1 MKNLSRINMDS
12 QNGYSDED
20 NSGNSEVGKSLCSG
34 ASTQRKFVTNG
45 KKENKSKPTQ
55 LTGSTMRD
63 HEKTENMDYDKS
75 SDSYYSDDY
84 DNSSYM
90 SDSYCS
96 ENSRSRT
103 PSPRRKGQV
112 KQKAS
117 SYIHDQAVGKSGAR
131 QPASHGSRRSR
142 TQRLNKEPVSKDI
155 DLVTKRM
162 LSARLL
168 KINEL
173 RNEVTELQGKLED
186 LQKENKVLK
195 RLQYRQEKA
204 LSKFEDTENE
214 ISMLISRHNN
224 EVRILRERLRKSQEK
239 ERAMEKQLKDTEE
252 ELHRTKNSLLK
263 LKKLSEDKHL
273 IERDELAQKLAKAE
287 IKMENSERRIKDLQR
302 NLELTN
308 NSFLRQVT
316 SERKKAQEAQED
328 IRNLQEEI
336 QRLGQKLKEKE
347 KELDVKNIY
356 ANRILKSSP
365 KKEGESTPKRKATP
379 SSTVKGVQTE
389 EYFLPSVFPT
399 PPRTTG
405 SEEEMRIR
413 GDCSQAIQEHH
424 DREILGWTECLR
436 QEEIQETVQESEE
449 KLKREEQQH
458 RLELK
463 VEKLRESKEWEQEEQ
478 ERKSEEKEKEKKKG
492 TKLRE
497 EEHENAEKMDERR
510 KKEILLAKM
519 REIDEETSGNSLF
532 SPHENTSY
540 TFSIGNHSPE
550 RLQKNR
556 NFPESGQT
564 PAETYGRRIY
574 KATDIGNELSFGTYA
589 PSFGKGNG
597 RPGLVIQKGSNK
609 GEQTNGYFDIPV
621 KDKKSNLIDQLFGS
635 GSGVRFTS
643 KEDDVLLNPI
653 QKSNWNSNPFPWEK
667 TSLHT
672 RKNEM
677 GDHVFTDA
685 ITSSNRH
692 RSKYTSVKPAIK
704 AIDSPEDEIE
714 EVVL

>member
-1 MKNLSRINMDS
+1 MKILSSINMDS
-12 QNGYSDED
+12 QNGYNDED
-20 NSGNSEVGKSLCSG
+20 NSGNSEAGRSLCSG
-34 ASTQRKFVTNG
+34 ASTQRKLVTND

-63 HEKTENMDYDKS
+63 HEKTENMDYDKN

-103 PSPRRKGQV
+103 PSPRRKEQV

-117 SYIHDQAVGKSGAR
+117 SYIHDRAVGKSGAR
-131 QPASHGSRRSR
+131 QPASHGNRQSR

-186 LQKENKVLK
+186 LQKENKILK

-365 KKEGESTPKRKATP
+365 KKEGESTPKRKA

-389 EYFLPSVFPT
+389 EYYLPLVFPT
-399 PPRTTG
+399 PPLATG
-405 SEEEMRIR
+405 CEEEMRIK

-424 DREILGWTECLR
+424 DGEWTECLR
-436 QEEIQETVQESEE
+436 REEMQEPVQESEE
-449 KLKREEQQH
+449 KLKREEQH

-463 VEKLRESKEWEQEEQ
+463 AEKLRESKEWEQEEQ
-478 ERKSEEKEKEKKKG
+478 ERKTEEKEKEKKKG
-492 TKLRE
+492 TKFRE
-497 EEHENAEKMDERR
+497 EEHENSEKMDERR

-519 REIDEETSGNSLF
+519 REIDEETSENSLF
-532 SPHENTSY
+532 SPHENTTY
-540 TFSIGNHSPE
+540 TFSIGNNSPE

-556 NFPESGQT
+556 NFQESEQT
-564 PAETYGRRIY
+564 PAETYGRRNY
-574 KATDIGNELSFGTYA
+574 KTTDIGNELSFGTYA

-597 RPGLVIQKGSNK
+597 RPGPVILKGNNK
-609 GEQTNGYFDIPV
+609 EEQTNGYFDIPV
-621 KDKKSNLIDQLFGS
+621 KDKRPNLIDQLFGS

-667 TSLHT
+667 TSSHT

-704 AIDSPEDEIE
+704 AIDSLEDEIE